1 MSRPRQP
8 STARPAVSVVV
19 PFFDSEPYIAACLE
33 SLVGQEGVDDRYE
46 ILCVDNGSSDR
57 SAEIA
62 TGVRFEMGVHGPI
75 KEHYR
80 LEGKNLPLPVDYIV
94 AATGG

>member
-1 MSRPRQP
+1 MGDPIYQ
-8 STARPAVSVVV
+8 ARATVRK
-19 PFFDSEPYIAACLE
+19 I
-33 SLVGQEGVDDRYE
+33 EGVHRE
-46 ILCVDNGSSDR
+46 
-57 SAEIA
+57 AEIA
-62 TGVRFEMGVHGPI
+62 AGVRFEMGVHGVI

>member
-1 MSRPRQP
+1 MPVQRW
-8 STARPAVSVVV
+8 AAIEAVSK
-19 PFFDSEPYIAACLE
+19 
-33 SLVGQEGVDDRYE
+33 
-46 ILCVDNGSSDR
+46 N
-57 SAEIA
+57 
-62 TGVRFEMGVHGPI
+62 HGGDAI

>member
-1 MSRPRQP
+1 MTEPFYISR
-8 STARPAVSVVV
+8 AEIEKV
-19 PFFDSEPYIAACLE
+19 
-33 SLVGQEGVDDRYE
+33 EGVERRAHLE
-46 ILCVDNGSSDR
+46 VGSP
-57 SAEIA
+57 I
-62 TGVRFEMGVHGPI
+62 EMGVHGAI